1 MENRSVGQFRWRTFF
16 QEWEGERKME
26 AEGGKAKQGI
36 MLWKYKIKQTLKFPE
51 YMGIKFNTG
60 KEF

>member
-26 AEGGKAKQGI
+26 AEGGKAK
-36 MLWKYKIKQTLKFPE
+36 LWMNQAMEIQDKADFEISRIYGNKV
-51 YMGIKFNTG
+51 
-60 KEF
+60 